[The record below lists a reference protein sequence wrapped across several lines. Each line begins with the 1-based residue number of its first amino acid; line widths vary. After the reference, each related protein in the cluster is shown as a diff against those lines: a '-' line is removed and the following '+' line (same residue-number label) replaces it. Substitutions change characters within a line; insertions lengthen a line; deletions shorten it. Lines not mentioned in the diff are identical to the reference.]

1 HSSASVAEQLDI
13 SPGTVK
19 IHRKN
24 LYAKLGI
31 GSQSELL
38 GLFIRELAGRD
49 GTGGMR
55 AAG

>member
-1 HSSASVAEQLDI
+1 VAEQLNI

-31 GSQSELL
+31 GSRSELL
-38 GLFIRELAGRD
+38 GLFIRELTEDPLQARS
-49 GTGGMR
+49 TNHHLPL
-55 AAG
+55 

>member
-1 HSSASVAEQLDI
+1 VAEQLSI

-24 LYAKLGI
+24 IYAKLGI

-38 GLFIRELAGRD
+38 GLFIRDLTGQELVVEA
-49 GTGGMR
+49 
-55 AAG
+55 